1 MYYNKKW
8 PYVGLALALP
18 LLFACQK
25 DFAETESLQEKTE
38 LNNTRMLAVTADLPG
53 RTLAANCFQC
63 HGTNGYANEL
73 KIAGISASE
82 MARKFTEMKA
92 DGPRENIM
100 NLHAAAYT
108 PEEIQ
113 LIGDYFSKQ

>member
-1 MYYNKKW
+1 M
-8 PYVGLALALP
+8 GLALAMP

-25 DFAETESLQEKTE
+25 NFTETEPVTEKSAI
-38 LNNTRMLAVTADLPG
+38 NNPQMLAVKVDLPG

-63 HGTNGYANEL
+63 HGTDGYANEL

>member
-8 PYVGLALALP
+8 PYLSIALALP

-25 DFAETESLQEKTE
+25 NFTETESAAKKSEI
-38 LNNTRMLAVTADLPG
+38 NTPQMLAATMDIPG

-63 HGTNGYANEL
+63 HGTNGYASEL
-73 KIAGISASE
+73 KIAGINGAALTS
-82 MARKFTEMKA
+82 KFAEMKA
-92 DGPRENIM
+92 RGARDNIM
-100 NLHAAAYT
+100 NVHAYAYT

-113 LIGDYFSKQ
+113 LMGTYFSKQ

>member
-8 PYVGLALALP
+8 PYVGIVLALP

-25 DFAETESLQEKTE
+25 NFSETESPGQKSDENSTQ
-38 LNNTRMLAVTADLPG
+38 MLAATMDIPG

-63 HGTNGYANEL
+63 HGTNGYASEL
-73 KIAGISASE
+73 KIAGIGASGLSS
-82 MARKFTEMKA
+82 KFAEMKA
-92 DGPRENIM
+92 RGARDNIM
-100 NLHAAAYT
+100 NVHAYAYT

-113 LIGDYFSKQ
+113 LMGNYFSKQ